1 MVYAGNERI
10 ARRVLRAEVAGEVG
24 KALKLL
30 APGYTMTWV
39 YLGRRGKLFPRTT
52 ADVPGELEEVYPI
65 RGRRYDLKHLAT
77 GRGVV
82 MVELV
87 ESYPDP
93 KTKRVYRTPLVLVLE
108 MSKGRI
114 KRGRHYCD
122 PRVSHLHLTKRQVAQ
137 AFR

>member
-1 MVYAGNERI
+1 MSNAALVRKILQYEI
-10 ARRVLRAEVAGEVG
+10 TGEVG

-39 YLGRRGKLFPRTT
+39 YLGRRGKLFPQTT
-52 ADVPGELEEVYPI
+52 ADVQGELEEVYPI
-65 RGRRYDLKHLAT
+65 RGRRYDIKHIAT

-87 ESYPDP
+87 ESYPDL
-93 KTKRVYRTPLVLVLE
+93 KTKKVYRTPLVIVLE
-108 MSKGRI
+108 IRKGKISK
-114 KRGRHYCD
+114 GRHYCD
-122 PRVSHLHLTKRQVAQ
+122 PRLSYLYLTKRQVAR